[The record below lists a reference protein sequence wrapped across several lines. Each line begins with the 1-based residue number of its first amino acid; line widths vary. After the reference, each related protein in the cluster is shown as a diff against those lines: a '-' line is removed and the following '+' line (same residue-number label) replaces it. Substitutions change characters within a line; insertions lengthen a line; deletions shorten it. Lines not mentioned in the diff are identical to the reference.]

1 MGGRELFIKG
11 KVALVTGASRGIGK
25 TIALELAKKG
35 AKVAVNYN
43 TNRELAENV
52 VSEIKK
58 LGGEAKAYKA
68 DVSDYPQVKQ
78 MIKAILEDFG
88 TIHILVNNAGVIAKT
103 FSVIEI
109 TDEEWD
115 TIINTNL
122 KGAFNCIKAVAPVM
136 IKNKWGKIINISS
149 VAGKM
154 GGTVG
159 PAYAAS
165 KAGLIGLTFSV
176 AQELLPHNIT
186 VNAIAPGPIETEMIA
201 KLPEERK
208 KKILSRVPMGRFGTP
223 EEVAK
228 TVIFLIENDYI
239 TGEVIDVNGGYY
251 MD

>member
-1 MGGRELFIKG
+1 MEIKG

-25 TIALELAKKG
+25 AIALELADKG
-35 AKVAVNYN
+35 AKIAVNYR
-43 TNRELAENV
+43 TNKELAEKV
-52 VSEIKK
+52 VKEIEEQ
-58 LGGEAKAYKA
+58 GGEARAYRA
-68 DVSDYPQVKQ
+68 DVADYNQVKK
-78 MIKAILEDFG
+78 MVEEILKDFG

-103 FSVIEI
+103 FSVMEI

-115 TIINTNL
+115 TILNTNL
-122 KGAFNCIKAVAPVM
+122 KGAFNCIKAVAPIM
-136 IKNKWGKIINISS
+136 IKNGEGKIINISS

-228 TVIFLIENDYI
+228 TVTFLIENDYI

>member
-1 MGGRELFIKG
+1 MEIKG

-25 TIALELAKKG
+25 AIALKLAEKG
-35 AKVAVNYN
+35 AKIAVNYR
-43 TNRELAENV
+43 TNKELAEKV
-52 VSEIKK
+52 VKEIKEQ
-58 LGGEAKAYKA
+58 GGEARAYRA
-68 DVSDYPQVKQ
+68 DVANYNQVKK
-78 MIKAILEDFG
+78 MVEEIMKDFG

-103 FSVIEI
+103 FSVMEI

-115 TIINTNL
+115 TILNTNL
-122 KGAFNCIKAVAPVM
+122 KGAFNCIKAVAPIM
-136 IKNKWGKIINISS
+136 IKNGEGKIINISS

-228 TVIFLIENDYI
+228 TVTFLIENDYI

>member
-1 MGGRELFIKG
+1 MEIKG

-25 TIALELAKKG
+25 AIALELAKKG
-35 AKVAVNYN
+35 AKIAVNYHSN
-43 TNRELAENV
+43 KELAEKV
-52 VSEIKK
+52 VEEIKK
-58 LGGEAKAYKA
+58 LGSEAKAYKA
-68 DVSDYPQVKQ
+68 DVSNYNQVKK
-78 MIKAILEDFG
+78 MVEEIVKDFG

-103 FSVIEI
+103 FSVTEI

-115 TIINTNL
+115 QIININL
-122 KGAFNCIKAVAPVM
+122 KGAFNCIKATAPIM
-136 IKNKWGKIINISS
+136 IKNKEGKIINISS

-201 KLPEERK
+201 KLPKERK
-208 KKILSRVPMGRFGTP
+208 EKILSRVPMKRFGTP

-228 TVIFLIENDYI
+228 TVTFLIENDYI